1 MDKQDSEKIK
11 NTLSYVYGLDASVA
25 IESENVGVVYLHKDE
40 LRRDADKAIEH
51 ATNYI
56 KGRYPNM
63 GVVVYNKNN
72 RN

>member
-40 LRRDADKAIEH
+40 SRRDADKAIEH

-56 KGRYPNM
+56 KGRYPKM
-63 GVVVYNKNN
+63 SVIVFDKNEKN
-72 RN
+72 